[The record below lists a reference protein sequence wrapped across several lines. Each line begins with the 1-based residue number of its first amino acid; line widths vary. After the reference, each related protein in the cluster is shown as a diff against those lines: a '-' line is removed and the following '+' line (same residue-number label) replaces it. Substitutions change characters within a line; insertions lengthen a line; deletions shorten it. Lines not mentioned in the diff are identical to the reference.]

1 MSNHPLRRRTSSRS
15 QGRRSRPRKA
25 PPTRRSTRQD
35 RPRAVLQGILGLITR
50 LIALL
55 AALLLGGGLLVW
67 LTGAGGPRTFLILG
81 VDQRPGERY
90 PTRADTIL
98 LAHVDPARERAVLL
112 SIPRDLWLPQPQGPA
127 NRINTAV
134 PNGAEP
140 DDIHAGPRYLAQTIQ
155 ENFGIP
161 IQGYVM
167 VNFTGFVAVV
177 DAAGGVTVDVPALLV
192 DNAYPTPDFGVTQV
206 RFQPGPQRLDGER
219 ALIYVRT
226 RHQDSDFGRAAR
238 QQQVVQAL
246 ARQLLRPSGWLRL
259 PGVLAA
265 ALDAVQSDLG
275 PWDVPALLRLG
286 FYLATDRAQFVVLG
300 REYTDPWTSPGGA
313 AVLLPRWPAIR
324 PLLAELFP
332 PE

>member
-1 MSNHPLRRRTSSRS
+1 MSNHPLRRRAASRQGRSVRTRRTQSSR
-15 QGRRSRPRKA
+15 RTATP
-25 PPTRRSTRQD
+25 D
-35 RPRAVLQGILGLITR
+35 RPRAALQGILSGITR
-50 LIALL
+50 LIVLL
-55 AALLLGGGLLVW
+55 GVLLLGTGLLVW
-67 LTGAGGPRTFLILG
+67 FSGAGGPRTFLILG
-81 VDQRPGERY
+81 VDQRPEERY

-98 LAHVDPARERAVLL
+98 LAHVDPDRERAVLL
-112 SIPRDLWLPQPQGPA
+112 SIPRDLWLPQPRGPA

-161 IQGYVM
+161 VQGYVM
-167 VNFTGFVAVV
+167 VNFTGFVQVV

-206 RFQPGPQRLDGER
+206 RFEPGPQRLDGER

-226 RHQDSDFGRAAR
+226 RHQDGDFGRAAR
-238 QQQVVQAL
+238 QQQLLQAL
-246 ARQLLRPSGWLRL
+246 ARQLLQPRGWLRL

-265 ALDAVQSDLG
+265 ALDAVQTDLG
-275 PWDVPALLRLG
+275 LWDVPALLRLAI
-286 FYLATDRAQFVVLG
+286 YLATDRAQFVVLG

-313 AVLLPRWPAIR
+313 AVLLPRWSAIQ

-332 PE
+332 GE